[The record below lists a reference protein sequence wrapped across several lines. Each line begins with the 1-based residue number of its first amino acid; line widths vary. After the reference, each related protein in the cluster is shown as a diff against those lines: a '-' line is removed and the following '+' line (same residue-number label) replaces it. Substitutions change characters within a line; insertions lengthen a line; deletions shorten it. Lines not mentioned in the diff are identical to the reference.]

1 MNMKQLAKLMAA
13 GVLAMAAV
21 PAISLAHTHRHV
33 QAIAPSLS
41 ATTTTSLVSTTKHPR
56 SSLVSRKHTSLSVT
70 RKSHKALSHRR
81 TAHTAL
87 SHRTTRHSALSHR
100 TSKHTALSHLSHK
113 ATKLSSKKTGL

>member
-13 GVLAMAAV
+13 GVLAMTTV
-21 PAISLAHTHRHV
+21 PAISFAHTHHHV

-41 ATTTTSLVSTTKHPR
+41 ATTTTPMTSTVKHTR
-56 SSLVSRKHTSLSVT
+56 TSLVSRKRTGLSVSG
-70 RKSHKALSHRR
+70 KSHKALSHRR

-113 ATKLSSKKTGL
+113 ATKLSSKRAGL

>member
-41 ATTTTSLVSTTKHPR
+41 ATTTTSLVSATKHPR
-56 SSLVSRKHTSLSVT
+56 ARWFPAIMQAFRSPGR
-70 RKSHKALSHRR
+70 AI
-81 TAHTAL
+81 
-87 SHRTTRHSALSHR
+87 RH
-100 TSKHTALSHLSHK
+100 
-113 ATKLSSKKTGL
+113 